1 MYEETRAAG
10 RTSPQETCA
19 GHGFPDIN
27 SILRR
32 QLSQNKKGVGFVYAL
47 SFGHVA
53 AALVL
58 PWYLSGLVGQA
69 AGEGG
74 LQTASVLMSIGIILL
89 YCLLFFLSG
98 WLRENV
104 QKRFTY
110 SLQQD
115 IWENNL
121 YAKYGEYRK
130 RDREADFQMV
140 TGQSDELGNYYLNT
154 LPGLFVSVLMTAGG
168 FAGICFAGSGMGI
181 LPVFLVILIC
191 FMACLKLSSL
201 VEKKHEI
208 SVDAMNQYVACL
220 TKIMQEIRTVKLFVL
235 YEKIRKKIALISKR
249 VINSNLKKV
258 KLEYLQRD
266 ILTLM
271 KYLLLAA
278 GVFCY
283 VREENTGLEEFLVL
297 EQYIIIFSGYLTSL
311 IQQLNS
317 CRKKKVIRQ
326 KLGDTLLRQEEDGT
340 QETVRIRDISLDGIT
355 FSFEEDRPMYRDFTA
370 RFEMGKCYVIK
381 APNGFGKTTLFELM
395 TGIERPSGGTVR
407 YNGTDISRLDMNRL
421 RRGQICYLMQSEFFH
436 RESLQANIDSY
447 LDGVSAE
454 ELRPYLEMLKLDTEA
469 KEGDFNTIF
478 SGGQKKKLAFAIM
491 MKKASLCRNPVVFLD
506 EPTNTLDQE
515 TVKTVISYVEKIKE
529 NAMIFIISH
538 DSSFDRIADKV
549 VELNA

>member
-1 MYEETRAAG
+1 MKKQSPHDTRA
-10 RTSPQETCA
+10 
-19 GHGFPDIN
+19 GHEYSDIN
-27 SILRR
+27 SILRK
-32 QLSQNKKGVGFVYAL
+32 QLFQNKKGAGLVYAL

-58 PWYLSGLVGQA
+58 PWYLSGLVRQA
-69 AGEGG
+69 AGEEG
-74 LQTASVLMSIGIILL
+74 LQTCSVLLSISIILL

-104 QKRFTY
+104 QNRFTY

-121 YAKYGEYRK
+121 YAKYSEYRK
-130 RDREADFQMV
+130 RNSEADFQMV
-140 TGQSDELGNYYLNT
+140 TGQSDELGTYYLNT
-154 LPGLFVSVLMTAGG
+154 LPGLFVSVLMTAGS
-168 FAGICFAGSGMGI
+168 FAGICLAGSGMGI
-181 LPVFLVILIC
+181 LSAFLVILIC
-191 FMACLKLSSL
+191 FMACFKLSLL
-201 VEKKHEI
+201 VEKRHEI
-208 SVDAMNQYVACL
+208 TVDARNRYVACL

-235 YEKIRKKIALISKR
+235 YGKIRKKIALISKR
-249 VINSNLKKV
+249 LINVSLKEH
-258 KLEYLQRD
+258 KLEYLQKG
-266 ILTLM
+266 ITTLM

-283 VREENTGLEEFLVL
+283 VRDENTGLEEFLVL
-297 EQYIIIFSGYLTSL
+297 EQYIIILSGYLTSL
-311 IQQLNS
+311 IGQLNS

-326 KLGDTLLRQEEDGT
+326 KLSDTLLSREENDT
-340 QETVRIRDISLDGIT
+340 QETVQIRDISLDGIT
-355 FSFEEDRPMYRDFTA
+355 FSFDESQPMYHGFSA
-370 RFEMGKCYVIK
+370 RFEMGNCYVVK

-395 TGIERPSGGTVR
+395 TGIERPSKGAVR
-407 YNGTDISRLDMNRL
+407 YNGTDISRLNMNRL

-454 ELRPYLEMLKLDTEA
+454 ELRPYLEMLELDTEA

-478 SGGQKKKLAFAIM
+478 SGGQKKKLAFALM

-506 EPTNTLDQE
+506 EPTNALDQK
-515 TVKTVISYVEKIKE
+515 TIKTVVSHVEKLKE
-529 NAMIFIISH
+529 HALIFIISH
-538 DSSFDRIADKV
+538 DDSFDRIADKV